1 MESELLCEK
10 IFSAQHKIND
20 PFNLKT
26 TTSSNELKKRN
37 VLLMKKKFKVNCS
50 HMSTID

>member
-26 TTSSNELKKRN
+26 TTSSNELKK
-37 VLLMKKKFKVNCS
+37 KKKKCS
-50 HMSTID
+50 FNEKKF